1 MTSIPTTSTSWKEE
15 EEGSLSDLDP
25 EIEEYI
31 ASEVEVCCLWM
42 LWMLSMVVVYGVF
55 VFL

>member
-31 ASEVEVCCLWM
+31 ASEAEVCCLWM